1 MQGRLRLHFSL
12 TSSSLT
18 PRISILLD
26 GSLEILNASKHDEG
40 VYTCFAE
47 NNQGKANS
55 SGYLTI
61 TGQFEHA
68 LTCAVCD
75 DVRFTSSAPFSSE
88 ATSLTEVPED
98 SEVKVGDEIVLK
110 CSASFDS
117 MLDIVFIWAIDF
129 RVIDFNS
136 EWQHY
141 ERIMVSE

>member
-1 MQGRLRLHFSL
+1 M
-12 TSSSLT
+12 T
-18 PRISILLD
+18 PRISILFD

-68 LTCAVCD
+68 LTRICAVCD
-75 DVRFTSSAPFSSE
+75 DIKFNSSATFSSE

-110 CSASFDS
+110 CSASFDP
-117 MLDIVFIWAIDF
+117 MLDIVFIWAIDH
-129 RVIDFNS
+129 RVIDFDS

-141 ERIMVSE
+141 ERVMVGQ

>member
-1 MQGRLRLHFSL
+1 MAPPPLRLNLLGL
-12 TSSSLT
+12 TL
-18 PRISILLD
+18 RISILFD
-26 GSLEILNASKHDEG
+26 GSLEILNASNHDEG

-61 TGQFEHA
+61 TGQSEHA
-68 LTCAVCD
+68 FTRMYAICD
-75 DVRFTSSAPFSSE
+75 GIKFNSSTTFSSD

-110 CSASFDS
+110 CSASFDP
-117 MLDIVFIWAIDF
+117 MLDIVFIWTIDF
-129 RVIDFNS
+129 RVIDFNA

-141 ERIMVSE
+141 ERIMVGE